1 MKKILIYLLS
11 TCLLGMVSCLDIEE
25 EITINSDGSGM
36 YEMRMDMTE
45 AVKMMM
51 AMAPDSIKEEGMD
64 EDDILQAL
72 ADSQGASEEMEA
84 ALEALNAKEGIS
96 NAQQNLDGG
105 VFTMS
110 YNFKNFT
117 TLSDALNQTSEGGGF
132 ENPLGI
138 SQPVFSGKKGLF
150 TRSQSADG
158 EPELEDEMAQTMEM
172 MEMMMGDATYTTIY
186 NFPGKIKKAT
196 NKEASYSNGN
206 KTISVKAKFLDL
218 MDDPSVLNNT
228 IKYKKK

>member
-1 MKKILIYLLS
+1 MKRILVYLLS
-11 TCLLGMVSCLDIEE
+11 ICLFGMVSCLDIEE

-51 AMAPDSIKEEGMD
+51 AMAPDSVKEEGMT
-64 EDDILQAL
+64 EDDVLQAL
-72 ADSQGASEEMEA
+72 ADSQGASEEMAA
-84 ALEALNAKEGIS
+84 ALEELNAKDGIS
-96 NAQQNLDGG
+96 NAQQSLEGG

-110 YNFKNFT
+110 YNFKNFA
-117 TLSDALNQTSEGGGF
+117 TLSEALNQAGEGGGF

-138 SQPVFSGKKGLF
+138 KQPVFSGKKGVF
-150 TRSQSADG
+150 SRSQGTGDK
-158 EPELEDEMAQTMEM
+158 EDMDPEMEQTMEM

-218 MDDPSVLNNT
+218 LDDPGLLDNT
-228 IKYKKK
+228 IKYKNK